1 MIRTATK
8 KIGNRDDGAGADVQI
23 RVCTF
28 GGLNVYFNN
37 SPVSIIW
44 ESQKAR
50 LLFCCLLVTFDQWVH
65 RQTVIEAL
73 WPGCSPASGEKN
85 FKTTLSR
92 LRKSFSGPRITNPV
106 LTQGEAVRL
115 NNLAITLDAS
125 EFRNHSTQGIKL
137 LVRGE
142 VKSAR
147 KTLEAAQDLY
157 RGPFL
162 PEEPNNQFITAAR
175 AELCDLYASVI
186 KALEKSYL
194 LEGNSDALEVLS
206 FLKNGPLREPS

>member
-1 MIRTATK
+1 MMRTATK
-8 KIGNRDDGAGADVQI
+8 KNGSRLDGTGVEVQI

-37 SPVSIIW
+37 SPVTIVW

-50 LLFCCLLVTFDQWVH
+50 LLFCCLLVTYDQWVH
-65 RQTVIEAL
+65 RQTVIEAV
-73 WPGCSPASGEKN
+73 WPGCSSASGEKN

-92 LRKSFSGPRITNPV
+92 LRKSFSGPRVMNPV

-115 NNLAITLDAS
+115 NSQAISLDAS
-125 EFRNHSTQGIKL
+125 EFKNYSTQGIKL

-147 KTLEAAQDLY
+147 KSLEAAQDLY
-157 RGPFL
+157 RGQFL
-162 PEEPNNQFITAAR
+162 PEEPHNQFITTAR
-175 AELCDLYASVI
+175 TEFSDLYVSVI

-194 LEGNSDALEVLS
+194 LEGNSDALEVFS
-206 FLKNGPLREPS
+206 FLKGGPLGEPS

>member
-1 MIRTATK
+1 MQ
-8 KIGNRDDGAGADVQI
+8 V

-28 GGLNVYFNN
+28 GGLNVYLNN
-37 SPVSIIW
+37 SPVTIIW

-65 RQTVIEAL
+65 RQTVIEAV

-92 LRKSFSGPRITNPV
+92 LRKSFFGPRVLSPV

-115 NNLAITLDAS
+115 NNQAITLDAS
-125 EFRNHSTQGIKL
+125 EFRNYSTQGIKL

-147 KTLEAAQDLY
+147 KSLEAAQDLY
-157 RGPFL
+157 CGQFL
-162 PEEPNNQFITAAR
+162 PEEPHNQFITAAR
-175 AELCDLYASVI
+175 TEFSELYISVI

-194 LEGNSDALEVLS
+194 LEGNSDALEVFS
-206 FLKNGPLREPS
+206 FLKGGPLGEPS

>member
-1 MIRTATK
+1 MRAATK
-8 KIGNRDDGAGADVQI
+8 KIGNKDDGTVTDVQI

-28 GGLNVYFNN
+28 GGLNVYLNN
-37 SPVSIIW
+37 SPVTIVW

-65 RQTVIEAL
+65 RQKVIEAV

-92 LRKSFSGPRITNPV
+92 LRKSFSGPRVLNPV

-115 NNLAITLDAS
+115 NGLAISLDAS
-125 EFRNHSTQGIKL
+125 EFSNYSTQGIKL

-142 VKSAR
+142 VKAAR
-147 KTLEAAQDLY
+147 KSLEAAQDLY

-162 PEEPNNQFITAAR
+162 PEEPHNQFITAAR
-175 AELCDLYASVI
+175 AEFSELYVSVL

-194 LEGNSDALEVLS
+194 LEGNSDALEVFS
-206 FLKNGPLREPS
+206 FLKSSPLGEAS

>member
-1 MIRTATK
+1 MRTATK
-8 KIGNRDDGAGADVQI
+8 RIVNVDDAAGTEVQI

-28 GGLNVYFNN
+28 GGLTVYLNN
-37 SPVSIIW
+37 SPVTIIW

-65 RQTVIEAL
+65 RQKIIEAV

-92 LRKSFSGPRITNPV
+92 LRKSFSGPQNLIPV

-115 NNLAITLDAS
+115 NYASISLDAS
-125 EFRNHSTQGIKL
+125 EFRNCSTQGIKL

-142 VKSAR
+142 VKAAR
-147 KTLEAAQDLY
+147 KSLEAAQDLY
-157 RGPFL
+157 RGAFL
-162 PEEPNNQFITAAR
+162 PEEPHNQFITAAR
-175 AELCDLYASVI
+175 VEFSDLYASVI

-206 FLKNGPLREPS
+206 FLKNGPLSEPS